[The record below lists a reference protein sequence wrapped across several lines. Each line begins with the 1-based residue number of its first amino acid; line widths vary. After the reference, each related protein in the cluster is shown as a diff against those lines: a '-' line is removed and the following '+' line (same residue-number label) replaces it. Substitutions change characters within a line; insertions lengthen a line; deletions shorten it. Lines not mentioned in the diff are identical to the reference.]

1 MYLSCDM
8 KKFHDNE
15 STHIFHNY
23 WMSTQSLTSPPPS
36 SGGATV
42 YGRRQIIVLYSP
54 GGTDVFVY
62 LSTVFCAYRNLPL
75 RLQIVRFCSF

>member
-1 MYLSCDM
+1 MTM
-8 KKFHDNE
+8 KAHTYFIIIGCPPNH
-15 STHIFHNY
+15 
-23 WMSTQSLTSPPPS
+23 SLPLPPS